1 MKLSEQQVKAIK
13 RKRGE
18 LNLTTNA
25 LANETGVSRYTL
37 SAIINHDRR
46 KVQERTFL
54 KLNDWLIDQYTS
66 LKQQLS
72 HKKASKQNKKSSLK
86 EVEK

>member
-18 LNLTTNA
+18 LNLTINV
-25 LANETGVSRYTL
+25 LANDTGVSRYTL

-46 KVQERTFL
+46 KVQQRTFL

-66 LKQQLS
+66 LKQWLS
-72 HKKASKQNKKSSLK
+72 HKKASKQNKKA
-86 EVEK
+86 V

>member
-18 LNLTTNA
+18 LNLTINV
-25 LANETGVSRYTL
+25 LANDTGVSRYTL

-46 KVQERTFL
+46 KVQQRTFL
-54 KLNDWLIDQYTS
+54 KLND
-66 LKQQLS
+66 
-72 HKKASKQNKKSSLK
+72 
-86 EVEK
+86 